1 METKIAMNSSQAESK
16 ARDFIKQ
23 RHVKLERVFFS
34 NMYKEGDVWV
44 LKGEV
49 EFKRAYFFAQMRL
62 VEAQVNMNTGKITSY
77 KEEKRSP

>member
-1 METKIAMNSSQAESK
+1 METKIAMNSSQAETK

-49 EFKRAYFFAQMRL
+49 EFEASLFFAQMRI
-62 VEAQVNMNTGKITSY
+62 V
-77 KEEKRSP
+77 RFR